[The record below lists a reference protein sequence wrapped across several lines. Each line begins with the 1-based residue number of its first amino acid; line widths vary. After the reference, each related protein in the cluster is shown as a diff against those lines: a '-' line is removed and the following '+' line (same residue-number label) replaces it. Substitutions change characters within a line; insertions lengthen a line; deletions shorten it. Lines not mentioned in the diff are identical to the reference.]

1 MHSVSAVCQI
11 LASSGI
17 EFVCMY
23 EDLSISE
30 VRQHRLMILDGS
42 FVYKLFSLK
51 AITERMF
58 VFVNTFIE
66 HLFVIL
72 FQ

>member
-1 MHSVSAVCQI
+1 
-11 LASSGI
+11 
-17 EFVCMY
+17 MY